1 MKNTLKQFILICCLL
16 LSLIARAQ
24 DDPSEKPTSSI
35 NMIAR
40 YTKNSVEM
48 RFFPDKKQVL
58 NAGIKNGFVIERA
71 DITVIPEGL
80 DDFNKLPFVKVG
92 QTTAYNEQQWTDA
105 LSKSDVSIK
114 KDLEL
119 SKDFFDSMD
128 KNKGGTFNFEDG
140 IKDMNEQK
148 S

>member
-80 DDFNKLPFVKVG
+80 DDFNKQQLITSNNGPMLCPKVMC
-92 QTTAYNEQQWTDA
+92 Q
-105 LSKSDVSIK
+105 SKKI
-114 KDLEL
+114 
-119 SKDFFDSMD
+119 
-128 KNKGGTFNFEDG
+128 
-140 IKDMNEQK
+140 
-148 S
+148 